1 MATRPTDNG
10 PRNAAARMGAII
22 VVSLLLLL
30 LVGALV
36 RPDGTVNL
44 SD

>member
-1 MATRPTDNG
+1 
-10 PRNAAARMGAII
+10 MGAII

-36 RPDGTVNL
+36 RPDMMAMMMVPMHRMAYVFGL
-44 SD
+44 RG